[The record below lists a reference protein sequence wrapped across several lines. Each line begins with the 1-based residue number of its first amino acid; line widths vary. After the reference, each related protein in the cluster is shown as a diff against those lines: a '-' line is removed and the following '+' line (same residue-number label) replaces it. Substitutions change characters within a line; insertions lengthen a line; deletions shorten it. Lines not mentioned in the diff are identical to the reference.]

1 MEAKVPVEI
10 ELEHQKLSKME
21 VDFQTL
27 FQFLETECMLKDEFD
42 KSVLSGRAKITEL
55 KKSFAKFDQSALEW
69 DDDAS
74 YEEKIQPLVES
85 HRVVLKSLQSSFR
98 KVCVNGEQ
106 RLSALERAQ
115 LLLDP
120 ATVAGNIS
128 NASALR
134 QRITDKSEIA
144 KKSSEITRNILNVA
158 QMMDG
163 VVKSSEDS
171 NSLLETSSHQ
181 IMETHEEF
189 KGLTGIISTSRK
201 LLNKYNRRE
210 MTDTL
215 LIFFGLVLFF
225 ATVIYIISKRI

>member
-1 MEAKVPVEI
+1 MEAKIPVEI
-10 ELEHQKLSKME
+10 ELEHQKLSKIE

-27 FQFLETECMLKDEFD
+27 FQFLEKECNFKDEFD
-42 KSVLSGRAKITEL
+42 KTVLSGRAKISEL
-55 KKSFAKFDQSALEW
+55 KRSFTKFEQSSLEW
-69 DDDAS
+69 DDDPT
-74 YEEKIQPLVES
+74 YEEKIKPLVES
-85 HRVVLKSLQSSFR
+85 HRVVLKSLQGTFR
-98 KVCVNGEQ
+98 KVCVSGEH
-106 RLSALERAQ
+106 RLSTLERAQ
-115 LLLDP
+115 LLLNDVDKE
-120 ATVAGNIS
+120 TG
-128 NASALR
+128 SALR
-134 QRITDKSEIA
+134 QRLTDKSEIA
-144 KKSSEITRNILNVA
+144 KKSSEITQNILNVA
-158 QMMDG
+158 QMLDG

-181 IMETHEEF
+181 IKETHDEF